1 MLAAKPIIH
10 ANSSANDLVELA
22 KAGLS
27 VPAEDSEAVADAV
40 LKLKNMP
47 LEKRKQLGQNG
58 HIYALEHHDYAK
70 LTQKLVNAFKRFNGS
85 N

>member
-1 MLAAKPIIH
+1 
-10 ANSSANDLVELA
+10 LA

-27 VPAEDSEAVADAV
+27 TPADDPSAVADAV

-58 HIYALEHHDYAK
+58 RIYALEHHDYAK
-70 LTQKLVNAFKRFNGS
+70 LTQKLVNVFKRFNRS